1 MPKILITG
9 NGFDLNFNLPTTYLD
24 FIKILN
30 FIETND
36 NYSFDSIY
44 SNSINYKQIKSC
56 FDNEIGFD
64 SERIK
69 LLKENIKENLWFQFF
84 KEELNIETWIDFENK
99 VNYVLKLLLK
109 SITVLNSNFFSKTPL
124 ALQLGVYNSSSLD
137 NNIEIIK
144 VLSFFKIISK
154 KSPSFAW
161 SFIGDYLINKY
172 DYYISLD
179 IQKIVTLLNKQLIE
193 FKKIFNEYFSL
204 FIIPLYENNKIEY
217 DSKILSSINYYFT
230 FNYTPTFEKLFNSH
244 TRSNYLHGKINSDT
258 NSIVLGVNDVP
269 TDIEDKIHFLPF
281 TKYYQKLNNNTDF
294 YFLDEIEGITK
305 NSSLTNFEFY
315 FWGHSLDRSDED
327 YINEIFDFVSNS
339 KSKKT
344 SINVIYHSEQTKSKL
359 ILNLLD
365 IRGKID
371 IVNKM
376 RKKELIFY
384 KSDSEELKKAL
395 NKDISSRM
403 YAPTAF

>member
-36 NYSFDSIY
+36 NYSFDAIY

-172 DYYISLD
+172 DYYIFA
-179 IQKIVTLLNKQLIE
+179 QTTNPVIE
-193 FKKIFNEYFSL
+193 AKTIF
-204 FIIPLYENNKIEY
+204 
-217 DSKILSSINYYFT
+217 
-230 FNYTPTFEKLFNSH
+230 
-244 TRSNYLHGKINSDT
+244 
-258 NSIVLGVNDVP
+258 
-269 TDIEDKIHFLPF
+269 
-281 TKYYQKLNNNTDF
+281 
-294 YFLDEIEGITK
+294 
-305 NSSLTNFEFY
+305 
-315 FWGHSLDRSDED
+315 
-327 YINEIFDFVSNS
+327 
-339 KSKKT
+339 
-344 SINVIYHSEQTKSKL
+344 
-359 ILNLLD
+359 
-365 IRGKID
+365 
-371 IVNKM
+371 
-376 RKKELIFY
+376 
-384 KSDSEELKKAL
+384 
-395 NKDISSRM
+395 
-403 YAPTAF
+403 